1 MKTQKLWVLVVV
13 CLLALSAPIHA
24 QQISVEVSS
33 FAQRP
38 GPRDTVKVTTLGSA
52 APDWRLKT
60 AEGETVALADL
71 RGKVAVLDFWASWCG
86 PCRKLE
92 PVFDQLVREYQRQ
105 PVRFFTV
112 SVWPAQDF
120 NAQAYLK
127 EHPMAST
134 FLLGTDK
141 VASDYGLWGMPTYF
155 VIDPAG
161 KVSYLHVLLSVDAEA
176 LGNRLREAIE
186 QALPKDYRENTP
198 RCRVR

>member
-1 MKTQKLWVLVVV
+1 MKIQTLWVLVGV
-13 CLLALSAPIHA
+13 CLSALSAPILA
-24 QQISVEVSS
+24 QQSGLGFSV
-33 FAQRP
+33 APQRP
-38 GPRDTVKVTTLGSA
+38 RPGDQVKELTVGA
-52 APDWRLKT
+52 PAPDWRLKT
-60 AEGETVALADL
+60 AAGETVALADL
-71 RGKVAVLDFWASWCG
+71 RGKVVVLDFWASWCG

-105 PVRFFTV
+105 PVKFFTV
-112 SVWPAQDF
+112 SVWADQDF

-127 EHPMAST
+127 EHPMASA

-176 LGNRLREAIE
+176 LGKRLREAIE
-186 QALPKDYRENTP
+186 QTLPKD
-198 RCRVR
+198 